1 MNHVQILKRAWKILW
16 NYRALWVLGFLLAL
30 TTGGGGGSGG
40 GGNNGVQFNNGGN
53 NFPGSEDGFNR
64 LPQGIQELLLN
75 FTNWAERFF
84 SAENAP
90 TLIGIGIALAILLI
104 ALGVISSIVH
114 YVSTTGVIRMV
125 DQYERTEEK
134 VSWRQGWRMGWSRE
148 AWRLFLI
155 DLVVYLPVFLV
166 VMVLF
171 GCAALPLIIGS
182 VAAQDFSL
190 PGLVGTIGIG
200 LIALFVLFAIT
211 LILAFFMEL
220 ARREAVL
227 KGSGVFESI
236 RNGWHLARAHLKD
249 VFILW
254 LIMVG
259 VRIGTSIIMIPIVL
273 IVLLVGALVGGGA
286 GAGLYFLLNAAA
298 TAAAGWGW
306 GIAVGIILFLLVLI
320 IPLTFFSGLYL
331 VYHSSVWTLA
341 YREVTNPV
349 REITSSIAPIAPGG
363 DVLPAV

>member
-30 TTGGGGGSGG
+30 TTGGGGSSGSGG
-40 GGNNGVQFNNGGN
+40 GNGGNGNN
-53 NFPGSEDGFNR
+53 NFPGPGDGFNQ
-64 LPQGIQELLLN
+64 LPQGIQELIRN
-75 FTNWAERFF
+75 FTAWAENFF
-84 SAENAP
+84 RPENAP
-90 TLIGIGIALAILLI
+90 TLIGIGIALAIVFI

-114 YVSTTGVIRMV
+114 YVSTTSIIRMV
-125 DQYERTEEK
+125 DTYERTEEK

-155 DLVVYLPVFLV
+155 DLVIFLPVFV
-166 VMVLF
+166 VVIVLF
-171 GCAALPLIIGS
+171 GCAALPLILGS

-200 LIALFVLFAIT
+200 LIVLFIIFAIA

-236 RNGWHLARAHLKD
+236 RAGWSLARAHLKD

-259 VRIGTSIIMIPIVL
+259 VRIGTSIVMIPIVL
-273 IVLLVGALVGGGA
+273 IVLLIGALIGGGA
-286 GAGLYFLLNAAA
+286 GAGLYFLLNAVA
-298 TAAAGWGW
+298 TGAAAWGW
-306 GIAVGIILFLLVLI
+306 GIAIGAILFLLVLI
-320 IPLTFFSGLYL
+320 LPLTLLSGLYL

-341 YREVTNPV
+341 YRELINPV
-349 REITSSIAPIAPGG
+349 REIISTPAPGG
-363 DVLPAV
+363 SVLPAA